1 MLTLNKSFALI
12 IAISALMIG
21 CEAHV
26 PDPLLSTKKKTYEI
40 VKINQ
45 PKHFYVDVKE
55 VDTGYVYKRQYV
67 SKHCN
72 SWRKLKIGSR
82 WHFEEKTYQGENST
96 YVKIDGI
103 KTKLCNALK
112 DMP

>member
-1 MLTLNKSFALI
+1 MLTLKKSVFI
-12 IAISALMIG
+12 IFAISAMLVG
-21 CEAHV
+21 CEPYV

-45 PKHFYVDVKE
+45 PKHFYVDVRDVE
-55 VDTGYVYKRQYV
+55 TGNVYKHQYV

-72 SWRKLKIGSR
+72 AWRKLQIGSR
-82 WHFEEKTYQGENST
+82 WYFYENTYQGKNSA

-103 KTKLCNALK
+103 KSKLCEALRL
-112 DMP
+112 M